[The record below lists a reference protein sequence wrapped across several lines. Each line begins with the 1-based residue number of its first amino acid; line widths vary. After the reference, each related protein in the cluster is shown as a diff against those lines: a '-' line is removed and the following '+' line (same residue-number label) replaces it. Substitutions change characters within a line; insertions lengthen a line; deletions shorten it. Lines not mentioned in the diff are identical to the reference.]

1 LPAII
6 PNASANGNPTVLLEV
21 YFIET
26 KLINNNNKLFIITDI
41 FSAY

>member
-26 KLINNNNKLFIITDI
+26 KLINNNKLFIITDI